1 MDFGNGHIVEPL
13 TGGHLSRRR
22 VIGGM
27 ATGMIAMLLPGHAMA
42 KGLASALDGG
52 GVRKLLGQA
61 SDNAL
66 DKLSQPGAF
75 YADTAIRILLPGKA
89 GKTVSNLMG
98 KAAKLGVGDKL
109 VVTLNDAA
117 GQAAKEAKPLF
128 RSAVD
133 GLSIRDVPGLV
144 TKKDGGTQYLKQS
157 AGADLRAKVHPLIN
171 GALNRTGAFGQ
182 LAKLGKSAKL
192 LGVVGLTPEGLTDS
206 VTDQAL
212 NGIYNYM
219 AREEAQLRDNPLDLG
234 KSLLNGIL

>member
-1 MDFGNGHIVEPL
+1 
-13 TGGHLSRRR
+13 
-22 VIGGM
+22 
-27 ATGMIAMLLPGHAMA
+27 MLGTASLVVAGLMLPGLAMA
-42 KGLASALDGG
+42 KGLGDVLDGG
-52 GVRKLLGQA
+52 GVRKILGQA
-61 SDNAL
+61 SDGAL
-66 DKLSQPGAF
+66 DKLAQPGAF

-98 KAAKLGVGDKL
+98 KASKLGVGDKL
-109 VVTLNDAA
+109 VRTLNDAA

-133 GLSIRDVPGLV
+133 GLSIKDVPGLV

-157 AGADLRAKVHPLIN
+157 AGPDLRAKVHPLIN
-171 GALNRTGAFGQ
+171 SALTSTGAFGQ

-192 LGVVGLTPEGLTDS
+192 LGVVGLTPEALTDS

-212 NGIYNYM
+212 SGIYTYM

>member
-1 MDFGNGHIVEPL
+1 MSY
-13 TGGHLSRRR
+13 TGEQSNRGVTRRHLL
-22 VIGGM
+22 GGG
-27 ATGMIAMLLPGHAMA
+27 ALAVTGMILPGPLLA
-42 KGLASALDGG
+42 KSIASALDGG

-61 SDNAL
+61 SDSAL

-75 YADTAIRILLPGKA
+75 YADTAIRILLPGKM
-89 GKTVSNLMG
+89 GKTVSGLMG
-98 KAAKLGVGDKL
+98 KASKLGVGDKL
-109 VVTLNDAA
+109 VRTLNDAA

-133 GLSIRDVPGLV
+133 GLSIKDVPGLV

-157 AGADLRAKVHPLIN
+157 AGPDLRAKVHPLIN
-171 GALNRTGAFGQ
+171 SALTSTGAFGQ

-212 NGIYNYM
+212 SGIYSYM